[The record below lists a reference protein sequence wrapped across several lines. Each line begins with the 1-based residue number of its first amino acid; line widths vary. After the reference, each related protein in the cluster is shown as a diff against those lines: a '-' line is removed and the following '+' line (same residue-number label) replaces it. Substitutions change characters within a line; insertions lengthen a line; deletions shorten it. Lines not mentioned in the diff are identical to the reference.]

1 MARALIC
8 GISGQDG
15 AYLAKLLL
23 DKGYEVWGTARDTD
37 LSSFGNLA
45 ALGILDRINIRSM
58 LLRDFRS
65 VIQAVVE
72 SEPDEIYNLAGQS
85 SVGRSFAQPVETLES
100 VVVGTMNLLECIRI
114 LKKPI
119 RFYNAGSSECFGDT
133 GTDAADESTPFAPR
147 SPYGVAKAAAFW
159 ETANYR
165 EAYGIYACTGMLFNH
180 ESPFR
185 PRRFVT
191 RKIVEGACRI
201 AAGKQKELKLGSLEI
216 SRDWGWAPE
225 YVEAMWRILQAEE
238 PEDFVI
244 ATGESNTLA
253 FFVETVF
260 KEVGLDWKAHVTT
273 DSSLLRPSDI
283 LFSQGRAE
291 KAERLLG
298 WRAKTTMSGVVTRL
312 VAAEKLRQ
320 EKDTE
325 K

>member
-1 MARALIC
+1 MPRALIC

-15 AYLAKLLL
+15 PYLAKLLL
-23 DKGYEVWGTARDTD
+23 EKGYEVWGTARDTD
-37 LSSFGNLA
+37 MSSFRNLA
-45 ALGILDRINIRSM
+45 ALGILDQVNIRSM

-72 SEPDEIYNLAGQS
+72 SDPHEIYNLAGQS

-133 GTDAADESTPFAPR
+133 GRVAADETTPFAPR

-165 EAYGIYACTGMLFNH
+165 EAYDIYACTGMLFNH

-191 RKIVEGACRI
+191 RKIVEGACHI
-201 AAGKQKELKLGSLEI
+201 AAGKADELRLGSLEI

-225 YVEAMWRILQAEE
+225 YVDAMWRILQADE
-238 PEDFVI
+238 PDDFVI
-244 ATGESNTLA
+244 ATGESNTLQ
-253 FFVETVF
+253 FFVESVF
-260 KEVGLDWKAHVTT
+260 TEVGLNWADHVKT
-273 DSSLLRPSDI
+273 DESLLRPSDI
-283 LFSQGRAE
+283 LFSQGCAD
-291 KAERLLG
+291 KAKSILG
-298 WRAKTTMSGVVTRL
+298 WEAKTHMKGVISKL
-312 VAAEKLRQ
+312 VAAERARPEYQ
-320 EKDTE
+320 
-325 K
+325 

>member
-159 ETANYR
+159 ETAIT
-165 EAYGIYACTGMLFNH
+165 E
-180 ESPFR
+180 R
-185 PRRFVT
+185 PMAFT
-191 RKIVEGACRI
+191 HA
-201 AAGKQKELKLGSLEI
+201 LECC
-216 SRDWGWAPE
+216 S
-225 YVEAMWRILQAEE
+225 
-238 PEDFVI
+238 
-244 ATGESNTLA
+244 
-253 FFVETVF
+253 
-260 KEVGLDWKAHVTT
+260 
-273 DSSLLRPSDI
+273 
-283 LFSQGRAE
+283 
-291 KAERLLG
+291 
-298 WRAKTTMSGVVTRL
+298 TMSRPFARVVL
-312 VAAEKLRQ
+312 
-320 EKDTE
+320 
-325 K
+325 